1 MEFMTIKELQDALDV
16 SRNTAYDLIH
26 RGVIPSIRV
35 GRAYRIPKELFD
47 AWVVQEVKTKTKN
60 K

>member
-1 MEFMTIKELQDALDV
+1 MEFMTIKELQDALGV

-26 RGVIPSIRV
+26 RGTVPSIRV

-47 AWVVQEVKTKTKN
+47 AWVIRETKTKN
-60 K
+60 R